1 MPRPRPFPFQQQVSY
16 STSRER
22 EFYKYLPP
30 YHLKSPLQHVAED
43 TPSNEFTARSS
54 TDPVL
59 TAFAQL
65 GCLRVDAQRALIS
78 LFGRH
83 EEHIL
88 TEATRTL
95 SLQDDTDHTAHDEL
109 WVGSCT
115 MSYDRSFCTSFVLP
129 PSAEP
134 PADQVMIVPDL
145 AQDEHFKSHPDVTGY
160 PNIRF
165 MACSPIISPKGIVVG
180 AYTVL
185 DDKPRE
191 SLDTNLRKFMSVMA
205 STVMDYLQA
214 ARSKTQHIRSER
226 MIVGLG
232 SFLEGKGSLR
242 HSWLDAAEDLGSP
255 AQNYHSE
262 GTVNQEQQDKQVS
275 DDLTRT
281 IGRTG
286 AVRNLPTRSDAETP
300 RRRREERQ
308 SQGSKVMRKDHVR
321 VHSMQT
327 LPESTIANGS
337 KQADN
342 QLPEE
347 NQKKQVEQAFS
358 RAANIIRE
366 SIEVEATV
374 FFDANFGSQGAFVN
388 DERSDYESSGQDSY
402 SSASGD
408 EFKVQGPT
416 TSRSCYSAANSEE
429 SGEEASNPCG
439 ILGFSTSNASSVN
452 DQLTGDRKIA
462 LSESFLGGLLRR
474 YPKGKIF
481 NFSEDG
487 SISSSDTS
495 DSTFKNFLQ
504 RSGHPTGP
512 GSGSRR
518 RGKRYKRTRKTLL
531 RHDAETLLQLAP
543 DSRSIIF
550 SPLWDSH
557 KERWYSASIAWTKS
571 PHRVFTSDDELA
583 FMFAFGN
590 SVMAEVHRLGA
601 LFAERAKTNL
611 LADLLNS
618 GVMNNLQRGF
628 VHTISSCAFTLLGSI
643 NQLLEYAS
651 IKDLRENYPTSQ
663 LLGSLGY
670 KAPSDGKLNLCR
682 KGLQTGKD
690 DENSYVQLDIVIE
703 DAIETVFAGY
713 SFFNVPQSLDA
724 INDGSPSGLRVVLDI
739 DSSSDWK
746 FSTRPGAWHVILTN
760 LAGNALKYTKSGF
773 IYVSVKTCPVILGEN
788 GEAIRSKV
796 TLTVK
801 DTGCGIG
808 PEFLHNGLFSAFS
821 QENSMAIGNG
831 LGLNITHRTV
841 LSLGGSI
848 QINSQKGVG
857 TEASVSI
864 DLDHLSE
871 LISHETPDAWTS
883 SSFEAAK
890 DLVSG
895 KQISLLGFGQSDSDL
910 ALSSSLQQL
919 CQERFRMDVS
929 QAQPSETD
937 PTHCDLYISPLE
949 FMHKGHLDIKSIVN
963 STNERLLLPVIVI
976 CPSPRIAHSMFI
988 ETQKRDGPDIV
999 EFISQPCGPRK
1010 LAKAFEIL
1018 SERRQRRQSLLDVN
1032 DDLLVEPAHNSGPPY
1047 PSERPRS
1054 PHSQLDHQVEPDHPH
1069 IPLTALND
1077 DNYTSQSQQTAATK
1091 ILIVDDNAIN
1101 VRVLVEFM
1109 KKLGCDNQTASN
1121 GLEALNLFKANASSI
1136 AMILMDISMP
1146 VMDGIESAR
1155 RIREFERKSET
1166 ESHVKIVALTGVAQ
1180 TELQRDAIGSG
1191 MDMFLTKPV
1200 RMESLVPLI
1209 EDSGVITRDLVRTR
1223 GKREA

>member
-1 MPRPRPFPFQQQVSY
+1 M
-16 STSRER
+16 E
-22 EFYKYLPP
+22 
-30 YHLKSPLQHVAED
+30 SPLQHVSGD
-43 TPSNEFTARSS
+43 TPSNEFAARSS

-65 GCLRVDAQRALIS
+65 GSLRLDAQRVLIS

-115 MSYDRSFCTSFVLP
+115 MSYDRSFCTSFMLP
-129 PSAEP
+129 QSAETP
-134 PADQVMIVPDL
+134 RDRVMIIPDL

-165 MACSPIISPKGIVVG
+165 MACSPIISPKGIVIG

-191 SLDTNLRKFMSVMA
+191 SLDTNLRKFMSAMA

-242 HSWLDAAEDLGSP
+242 HSWLDAAEDLGPP
-255 AQNYHSE
+255 AQTHHSE
-262 GTVNQEQQDKQVS
+262 GTINQEQQDKQVS
-275 DDLTRT
+275 DDLVRA

-286 AVRNLPTRSDAETP
+286 AVRNLPTRSDSETP

-308 SQGSKVMRKDHVR
+308 LQGSKVVRKDHTR

-327 LPESTIANGS
+327 LPESTVSNGN
-337 KQADN
+337 KQTEN

-366 SIEVEATV
+366 SIEVEAAV

-408 EFKVQGPT
+408 EFKVQGST
-416 TSRSCYSAANSEE
+416 TKRSYYSAANSDE
-429 SGEEASNPCG
+429 SGEETSNPCG

-462 LSESFLGGLLRR
+462 MSESFLGGLLRR

-504 RSGHPTGP
+504 RSGDPP
-512 GSGSRR
+512 GSGSDSRR

-611 LADLLNS
+611 LAGLSHELRSPLHGIFGMTDLLNS

-651 IKDLRENYPTSQ
+651 IKDLRENSSTSQ

-682 KGLQTGKD
+682 KGSQPGKD
-690 DENSYVQLDIVIE
+690 DENSYVQLDVVIE

-724 INDGSPSGLRVVLDI
+724 INDGPPSGLRFVLDI

-760 LAGNALKYTKSGF
+760 LAGNALKYTKSGL
-773 IYVSVKTCPVILGEN
+773 IHVSVKTCPVVLGEN

-831 LGLNITHRTV
+831 LGLNITHRIV

-871 LISHETPDAWTS
+871 LISHDTPDTWTS
-883 SSFEAAK
+883 SSLEAAK

-895 KQISLLGFGQSDSDL
+895 KPIGLLGFGPSDSDL

-919 CQERFRMDVS
+919 CQDRFRMDVS
-929 QAQPSETD
+929 QALPSETD

-963 STNERLLLPVIVI
+963 STNERLSLPVIVI
-976 CPSPRIAHSMFI
+976 CPSPMIAHSMFI
-988 ETQKRDGPDIV
+988 ETQKRDSPDIV

-1010 LAKAFEIL
+1010 LAKAFEIC
-1018 SERRQRRQSLLDVN
+1018 SERRQRRQSLLDVKG
-1032 DDLLVEPAHNSGPPY
+1032 DLLVGPACNSGPPDH
-1047 PSERPRS
+1047 SERPRS
-1054 PHSQLDHQVEPDHPH
+1054 PHSQPDHQVEPGHP
-1069 IPLTALND
+1069 PVPPTALNE
-1077 DNYTSQSQQTAATK
+1077 DNYTSHSQQTAATK

-1109 KKLGCDNQTASN
+1109 KRLGCDNQTASN
-1121 GLEALNLFKANASSI
+1121 GLEALNFFEANASSI
-1136 AMILMDISMP
+1136 AMILM
-1146 VMDGIESAR
+1146 
-1155 RIREFERKSET
+1155 
-1166 ESHVKIVALTGVAQ
+1166 
-1180 TELQRDAIGSG
+1180 
-1191 MDMFLTKPV
+1191 
-1200 RMESLVPLI
+1200 
-1209 EDSGVITRDLVRTR
+1209 
-1223 GKREA
+1223 GKFK